1 MAVKTFCCNGDLIRI
16 AKIITIVEIII
27 NGLMLATG
35 ILFAGF
41 DGTALFVIA
50 MACFIIAYFHE
61 LVGLYTQ
68 KLVILYLN
76 VIIRWL
82 MVITLIINFIVFFN
96 VINEASVAF
105 FSIQ

>member
-50 MACFIIAYFHE
+50 MACFIIAYFFE
-61 LVGLYTQ
+61 LVGLYTRVETSLGSARSRPAVRAFLH
-68 KLVILYLN
+68 KILG
-76 VIIRWL
+76 
-82 MVITLIINFIVFFN
+82 
-96 VINEASVAF
+96 S
-105 FSIQ
+105 